1 MYIIAKT
8 SIVSLFSIFIFS
20 RFMVYR
26 IFNNR
31 WITFGVA
38 FVICALVFWNANK
51 FFHELK
57 ENETSKMQIWA
68 AALQEL
74 QRVDKDSENISPTA
88 FNVLLSNNSTPM
100 LLYNHENDT
109 YDVQNISSRKTNSRK
124 KIDKLRDRFEL
135 ENKPIEVRVGNELL
149 QVLYYGNSPLLNKL
163 RYYPLLLILVFILFF
178 IALYFFYMTSKS
190 SEQNKLWAGMAKETA
205 HQIGTPLSSLMA
217 WVEILKSENINPEY
231 IQEMEK
237 DVTRL
242 TTITERFS
250 KIGSLPSLASLDI
263 VTETKK
269 NLEYLQERTS
279 KLIVYHIDLPD
290 KPIFIPL
297 NEELYSWTLE
307 NLIKNSIDAMRGKG
321 DIYIT
326 IEEGDKEVSVFVRDS
341 GKGIPK
347 RLQKSIFTPGY
358 TTKKR
363 GWGLGL
369 SLSKRIIEEYH
380 RGRIRVLN
388 SNPNGTTMQITLQT
402 DKKT

>member
-1 MYIIAKT
+1 MN
-8 SIVSLFSIFIFS
+8 
-20 RFMVYR
+20 YR
-26 IFNNR
+26 IFNNS
-31 WITFGVA
+31 WITFSVA
-38 FVICALVFWNANK
+38 LAICALIFWNTNK

-57 ENETSKMQIWA
+57 ESETSKMQIWA
-68 AALQEL
+68 AAQQEL
-74 QRVDKDSENISPTA
+74 QQLDIDSESLSPTA
-88 FNVLLSNNSTPM
+88 FNVLRSNNSTPM
-100 LLYNHENDT
+100 LLYNLDNDT
-109 YDVQNISSRKTNSRK
+109 YDVNNISSRRSNSRK
-124 KIDKLRDRFEL
+124 KLDKLKSQFEL
-135 ENKPIEVRVGNELL
+135 ENKPIEVRVDNDLL
-149 QVLYYGNSPLLNKL
+149 QTLYYGDSPLLNKL
-163 RYYPLLLILVFILFF
+163 KYYPLVLILVFILFF

-217 WVEILKSENINPEY
+217 WVEILKSENTNPEY

-237 DVTRL
+237 DITRL

-250 KIGSLPSLASLDI
+250 KIGSLPSLSSLDI
-263 VTETKK
+263 VAETKK

-290 KPIFIPL
+290 KTIFIPL
-297 NEELYSWTLE
+297 NEELYSWSLE

-326 IEEGDKEVSVFVRDS
+326 IEEGDKDVSIFVRDS

-347 RLQKSIFTPGY
+347 RMQKTIFTPGY

-369 SLSKRIIEEYH
+369 SLSRRIIEEYH
-380 RGRIRVLN
+380 RGKIRVLN
-388 SNPNGTTMQITLQT
+388 SSPNGTTMQITLQT
-402 DKKT
+402 DRKT

>member
-1 MYIIAKT
+1 MI
-8 SIVSLFSIFIFS
+8 
-20 RFMVYR
+20 YR

-38 FVICALVFWNANK
+38 FIICVVVFYNANK

-57 ENETSKMQIWA
+57 ENETSKMEIWA
-68 AALQEL
+68 SAQQEL
-74 QRVDKDSENISPTA
+74 QKLDIDSQSLSPTA
-88 FNVLLSNNSTPM
+88 FKVLLSNNSTPM
-100 LLYNHENDT
+100 LLYNHDNDT
-109 YDVQNISSRKTNSRK
+109 YDVQNISSRKTNSREK
-124 KIDKLRDRFEL
+124 LDKLRDKFKS
-135 ENKPIEVRVGNELL
+135 ENGPIEVRADNVLY
-149 QVLYYGNSPLLNKL
+149 QTLYYGSSPLLNKL
-163 RYYPLLLILVFILFF
+163 KYYPLLLILVFILFF
-178 IALYFFYMTSKS
+178 IALYFFFMTSKS

-217 WVEILKSENINPEY
+217 WVEILKSENTNPEY

-237 DVTRL
+237 DVARL

-250 KIGSLPSLASLDI
+250 KIGSLPNLSSTDI
-263 VTETKK
+263 VAETIK
-269 NLEYLQERTS
+269 NLDYLKERTS
-279 KLIVYHIDLPD
+279 KLIEYHVNLPN
-290 KPIFIPL
+290 KPIFTPL

-321 DIYIT
+321 DIYIS
-326 IEEGDKEVSVFVRDS
+326 IEEGAQEVSIFIRDS

-347 RLQKSIFTPGY
+347 RMQKTIFNPGY

-380 RGRIRVLN
+380 LGKIRVLN
-388 SNPNGTTMQITLQT
+388 SSPNGTTMQITLQT
-402 DKKT
+402 DKKS

>member
-1 MYIIAKT
+1 MI
-8 SIVSLFSIFIFS
+8 
-20 RFMVYR
+20 YR

-31 WITFGVA
+31 WVTFGVA
-38 FVICALVFWNANK
+38 FIICAVVFYNANK

-57 ENETSKMQIWA
+57 ENETSKMEIWA

-74 QRVDKDSENISPTA
+74 QRVDIDSENISPTA

-100 LLYNHENDT
+100 LLYNHDNDT
-109 YDVQNISSRKTNSRK
+109 YDVQNISSRKTNTREK
-124 KIDKLRDRFEL
+124 LDKLRDKFEL
-135 ENKPIEVRVGNELL
+135 ENDPIEVRVGN
-149 QVLYYGNSPLLNKL
+149 VLYQRIYYGNSPLLNKL
-163 RYYPLLLILVFILFF
+163 KYYPLLLILVFILFF
-178 IALYFFYMTSKS
+178 IALYFFFMTSKS

-217 WVEILKSENINPEY
+217 WIEMLKSENANPEY

-237 DVTRL
+237 DVARL

-250 KIGSLPSLASLDI
+250 KIGSLPNLSDTDI
-263 VTETKK
+263 VAETQK
-269 NLEYLQERTS
+269 NLDYLQERTS
-279 KLIVYHIDLPD
+279 KLIEYHVDLPD

-321 DIYIT
+321 DIYIS
-326 IEEGDKEVSVFVRDS
+326 IEEGAQDVSIFVRDS

-347 RLQKSIFTPGY
+347 RMQKSIFNPGY

-380 RGRIRVLN
+380 RGKIRVLH
-388 SNPNGTTMQITLQT
+388 SSPNGTTMQITLQT
-402 DKKT
+402 DRKK

>member
-1 MYIIAKT
+1 MI
-8 SIVSLFSIFIFS
+8 
-20 RFMVYR
+20 YR

-38 FVICALVFWNANK
+38 FLICTVVFYNANK

-57 ENETSKMQIWA
+57 ENETSKMEVWA
-68 AALQEL
+68 SAQQEL
-74 QRVDKDSENISPTA
+74 QQLDIDSQSLSPTA
-88 FNVLLSNNSTPM
+88 FKVLLSNNTTPM
-100 LLYNHENDT
+100 LLYNLDTDT
-109 YDVQNISSRKTNSRK
+109 YEMQNISSRKTNSREK
-124 KIDKLRDRFEL
+124 LDKLRDQFEL
-135 ENKPIEVRVGNELL
+135 ENNPIDVRAENVLL
-149 QVLYYGNSPLLNKL
+149 QRLYYGNSPLLNKL
-163 RYYPLLLILVFILFF
+163 KYYPLLLILVFILFF
-178 IALYFFYMTSKS
+178 IALYFFFLTSKS

-217 WVEILKSENINPEY
+217 WVEILKAENANPEY

-237 DVTRL
+237 DVARL

-250 KIGSLPSLASLDI
+250 KIGSLPDLNSTDI
-263 VTETKK
+263 VAETKK
-269 NLEYLQERTS
+269 NLDYLKERTS
-279 KLIVYHIDLPD
+279 KLIEYHVDLPD
-290 KPIFIPL
+290 KPIFAQL

-321 DIYIT
+321 DIYIS
-326 IEEGDKEVSVFVRDS
+326 IEEGAQEVSVFVRDS

-347 RLQKSIFTPGY
+347 RMQKTIFTPGY

-380 RGRIRVLN
+380 LGKIRVLN

-402 DKKT
+402 DKKS